1 MSDPTSGRTL
11 ELAAMRRQMDHVQQ
25 ERLGHLETKLDE
37 LDSWVRS
44 EIRNIDIRNAEAW
57 EIRGKSLSDDAANK
71 AVKIAFSHLG
81 VDVDNPTEL
90 QNFRDDLRFGGVF
103 RQAMS
108 RSFMAVIAAIFGGI
122 GFSLWLV
129 FKDKFGIK

>member
-1 MSDPTSGRTL
+1 MSDVISGRSL
-11 ELAAMRRQMDHVQQ
+11 ELEAMIREMDRIQQ
-25 ERLGHLETKLDE
+25 EKLRHFETKLDG
-37 LDSWVRS
+37 LDAWVRS
-44 EIRNIDIRNAEAW
+44 EIRNIDARHTEEWNF
-57 EIRGKSLSDDAANK
+57 RGKSLSDDTANK

-81 VDVDNPTEL
+81 VDVDDPTEL

-103 RQAMS
+103 RQAVS

-129 FKDKFGIK
+129 FKDRFGIK

>member
-1 MSDPTSGRTL
+1 MSDSISDRAL
-11 ELAAMRRQMDHVQQ
+11 ELAAMRREMDHVQQ
-25 ERLGHLETKLDE
+25 ERLGHLETKLDG

-44 EIRNIDIRNAEAW
+44 EIRNIEDRNVEAW
-57 EIRGKSLSDDAANK
+57 EIRGKALSDDTANK

-81 VDVDNPTEL
+81 VDINNPTEL

-103 RQAMS
+103 RQAVS

-129 FKDKFGIK
+129 FKDRFGIK